1 MTDFA
6 WVTERLDIRDFDDR
20 DREALLDYVR
30 TPGQL
35 RYLVHRLETEQEVDA
50 FLDLARAT
58 ARAEVRTEWHLAV
71 EDRQTPGCIGSVAL
85 VIDTTSPTT
94 AELGYWFKR
103 GAWGKGYATE
113 ASRLVLDWAFR
124 MLQLHRISGECHDEN
139 MASARVLEKL
149 GMGFEGLKRGQH
161 WVRGHVRTSRVCAIL
176 ESEYRA
182 MGIPASQWGLT
193 PTSKQGRNRA
203 AYESNRPRLEHQS
216 GAV

>member
-6 WVTERLDIRDFDDR
+6 CCTERLGIREFDDR
-20 DREALLDYVR
+20 DREALLDFVR

-71 EDRQTPGCIGSVAL
+71 EDRRTPGCIGSVAL
-85 VIDTTSPTT
+85 MIDTTSPTMG
-94 AELGYWFKR
+94 ELGYCFKR
-103 GAWGKGYATE
+103 VAWGKGYATE

-124 MLQLHRISGECHDEN
+124 TLQLRRIWGECHGEN
-139 MASARVLEKL
+139 TASTRALEKL
-149 GMGFEGLKRGQH
+149 GMSYEGLKRGQH
-161 WVRGHVRTSRVCAIL
+161 WVRGHVRTRRVYAIL

-182 MGIPASQWGLT
+182 LGIPVSPWETYSADHTGT
-193 PTSKQGRNRA
+193 T
-203 AYESNRPRLEHQS
+203 QS
-216 GAV
+216 TV